1 MHRPVLLL
9 LLLGLLSVGC
19 WTDGP
24 VGFVPGGAFEGALE
38 TGPEPDWSFAVDL
51 DSVDVQI
58 DSSPPRTV
66 RTGIVVLDGVPHLPV
81 TYAFLK
87 RWDAVVAESPRVV
100 LRADGRHFERHAVF
114 VTDEAAHQALIA
126 AGQAKYGAPFHGSWT
141 SGITDYFR
149 LDPPSTPTPDAWA
162 EAEEAATEPLAP

>member
-1 MHRPVLLL
+1 MRRLSLLL
-9 LLLGLLSVGC
+9 IVLSLLSAGC

-24 VGFVPGGAFEGALE
+24 VGFVPGGAFGDELE

-51 DSVDVQI
+51 DSVGVQI

-100 LRADGRHFERHAVF
+100 LRADGRHFERHAVL
-114 VTDEAAHQALIA
+114 VTDEANHQALIA

-141 SGITDYFR
+141 SGMTDYFR
-149 LDPPSTPTPDAWA
+149 LDPPQAAIP
-162 EAEEAATEPLAP
+162 EAPASN

>member
-1 MHRPVLLL
+1 MGRLPLLPLLL
-9 LLLGLLSVGC
+9 SLLSAGC
-19 WTDGP
+19 WSNGP
-24 VGFVPGGAFEGALE
+24 VGFVPGGAFEGE
-38 TGPEPDWSFAVDL
+38 REIGPEPDWSFAVDL

-87 RWDAVVAESPRVV
+87 RWDAVVAGSPRVV
-100 LRADGRHFERHAVF
+100 LRADGRLFERHAVF

-126 AGQAKYGAPFHGSWT
+126 AGQAKYGAPFHGAWT

-149 LDPPSTPTPDAWA
+149 LDPPQASTP
-162 EAEEAATEPLAP
+162 EAPASK